1 MKNLKIS
8 MFDSDVDLQQVQI
21 LHVEIKVENVQL
33 RKLEK
38 FVKRLLLF

>member
-21 LHVEIKVENVQL
+21 LHLEIKVENVQL